1 MIERIGNAASSEAGH
16 GSRVWR
22 FHVEDMLACA
32 ERVRDYTA
40 GLDHET
46 FVVDSLTYDA
56 TLRNLCLISGAAV
69 HVPEVLRETCPDI
82 PWRSIIGLHERL
94 LGGYPDIDNGV
105 VWSIIEDV
113 VPALLPA
120 LRDLLTEAGKDT

>member
-1 MIERIGNAASSEAGH
+1 MIERIGNAASSAAGR

-40 GLDHET
+40 GLNHEA

-56 TLRNLCLISGAAV
+56 TLRNLCLISGAAA
-69 HVPEVLRETCPDI
+69 HVPAMAREACPDI
-82 PWRSIIGLHERL
+82 PWRSIIGLRERL
-94 LGGYPDIDNGV
+94 LGGYPDIDNGI

-113 VPALLPA
+113 VPPLLPA
-120 LRDLLTEAGKDT
+120 LRDLLTEAGTDT

>member
-1 MIERIGNAASSEAGH
+1 MIERIGNTAFSDAGH

-22 FHVEDMLACA
+22 FHVEDMIACA

-40 GLDHET
+40 GLDREA
-46 FVVDSLTYDA
+46 FIVDSLTYDA
-56 TLRNLCLISGAAV
+56 TLRNLCLISGAAA
-69 HVPEVLRETCPDI
+69 HVPKMLRETCPDI
-82 PWRSIIGLHERL
+82 PWHSIIGLHERL
-94 LGGYPDIDNGV
+94 LGGYPDIDDGI
-105 VWSIIEDV
+105 VWSIINDV